1 MIEIYAD
8 RWALITGASSG
19 IGAEFARRLAG
30 RGMHLV
36 LVARREKLLQELA
49 DELHTRHGAKC
60 ELIVSDLS
68 DPEQAARVV
77 DEISRRG
84 ISIELLVNNA
94 GFGIVST
101 VGDAETDRVMAM
113 VRLNIGTMTEL
124 TYRILPDMLE
134 RGHGAIINLASVAAF
149 QPVAYMP
156 AYAATKAYALHFSEA
171 LWAEAYDRGVT
182 ILALCPGVTQT
193 EFFETAGVPNW
204 LRKQR
209 SQTPAQV
216 VKRALKALEKRR
228 QYVVTGWLNY
238 FRALITRLATRR
250 RVVMESKKYFRP
262 KRQRKSTEEAK
273 VQDVSTEGEVSQ

>member
-68 DPEQAARVV
+68 DPDQAARVV
-77 DEISRRG
+77 EEISRRG
-84 ISIELLVNNA
+84 ISVELLINNA
-94 GFGIVST
+94 GFGIVSAIED
-101 VGDAETDRVMAM
+101 VETDRVMAM
-113 VRLNIGTMTEL
+113 VRLNIGTLTEL

-156 AYAATKAYALHFSEA
+156 AYAATKTYALHFSEA

-182 ILALCPGVTQT
+182 IMALCPGVTQT

-216 VKRALKALEKRR
+216 VKRALRALEKRR
-228 QYVVTGWLNY
+228 QYVVTGWLSY
-238 FRALITRLATRR
+238 LRALITRLATRR
-250 RVVMESKKYFRP
+250 RVVTESKKYFRP
-262 KRQRKSTEEAK
+262 KRKRKSTEETQA
-273 VQDVSTEGEVSQ
+273 QDAVTEGEVSQ